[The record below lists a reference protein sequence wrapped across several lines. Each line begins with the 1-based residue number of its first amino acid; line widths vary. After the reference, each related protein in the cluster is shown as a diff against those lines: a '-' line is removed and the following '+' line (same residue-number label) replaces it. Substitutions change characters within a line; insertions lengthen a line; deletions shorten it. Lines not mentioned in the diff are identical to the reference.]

1 MILGDWIFLGI
12 GLVSGGIVG
21 GCIVG
26 KVCAK
31 EYQGRLEE
39 LQKERDQLIEE
50 KARDDS
56 RGLLERQKGIVEA
69 EKRLDKNLSSLKTKK
84 DNKKPVRSFEE
95 LSKSYRSDM
104 EGEDPDDVIA
114 EHDGSLDDEDDL
126 DLSDYDISDD
136 DIEES
141 DGESDPQIRVID
153 KESFNNELAERDAE
167 TMTFYQE
174 DQILTDAAQEVV
186 HDKEELLGEEGLR
199 LCEDTRDDTIYI
211 DNEIDDILYEVI
223 VEHNASYYRDIL
235 GAG

>member
-31 EYQGRLEE
+31 EYQSRLEE

-69 EKRLDKNLSSLKTKK
+69 EKRLDKNLSSLKKKK

-95 LSKSYRSDM
+95 LSEAYRSDV
-104 EGEDPDDVIA
+104 DDTF
-114 EHDGSLDDEDDL
+114 DDL

-136 DIEES
+136 EVEES
-141 DGESDPQIRVID
+141 DGESDNDGEDDSDPQIRVID

-211 DNEIDDILYEVI
+211 DNEVDDILYEVI

>member
-50 KARDDS
+50 KAREDS

-69 EKRLDKNLSSLKTKK
+69 EKLLDKNLSSLKKKK

-95 LSKSYRSDM
+95 LSEAYRSDA
-104 EGEDPDDVIA
+104 DDTF
-114 EHDGSLDDEDDL
+114 DDL

-136 DIEES
+136 EVDES
-141 DGESDPQIRVID
+141 DGESDSDSDPQIRVID

>member
-69 EKRLDKNLSSLKTKK
+69 EKRLDKNLSSLKKKK

-95 LSKSYRSDM
+95 LSEAYRSDV
-104 EGEDPDDVIA
+104 DDTF
-114 EHDGSLDDEDDL
+114 DDL

-211 DNEIDDILYEVI
+211 DNEVDDILYEVI

>member
-31 EYQGRLEE
+31 EYQSRLEE

-69 EKRLDKNLSSLKTKK
+69 EKRLDKNLSSLKKKK

-95 LSKSYRSDM
+95 LSEAYRSDV
-104 EGEDPDDVIA
+104 DDTF
-114 EHDGSLDDEDDL
+114 DDL

-136 DIEES
+136 EVEES
-141 DGESDPQIRVID
+141 DGESDNDGEDDSDPQIRVID

-199 LCEDTRDDTIYI
+199 LCEDTRDDAIYI
-211 DNEIDDILYEVI
+211 DNEVDDILYEVI

>member
-31 EYQGRLEE
+31 EYQSRLEE

-69 EKRLDKNLSSLKTKK
+69 EKRLDKNLSSLKKKK

-95 LSKSYRSDM
+95 LSKSYRSDV
-104 EGEDPDDVIA
+104 DDTF
-114 EHDGSLDDEDDL
+114 DDL

-136 DIEES
+136 EADES
-141 DGESDPQIRVID
+141 DEENDSENENDSDPQIRVID

-211 DNEIDDILYEVI
+211 DNEVDDILYEVI

>member
-31 EYQGRLEE
+31 EYQSRLEE

-69 EKRLDKNLSSLKTKK
+69 EKRLDKNLSSLKKKK

-95 LSKSYRSDM
+95 LSEAYRSDV
-104 EGEDPDDVIA
+104 DDTF
-114 EHDGSLDDEDDL
+114 DDL

-136 DIEES
+136 DVDES
-141 DGESDPQIRVID
+141 DGESDSENENDSDPQIRVID

-199 LCEDTRDDTIYI
+199 LCEDTRDDAIYI
-211 DNEIDDILYEVI
+211 DNEVDDILYEVI

>member
-69 EKRLDKNLSSLKTKK
+69 EKRLDKNLSSLKKKK

-95 LSKSYRSDM
+95 LSEAYRSDA
-104 EGEDPDDVIA
+104 EDTF
-114 EHDGSLDDEDDL
+114 DDL

-136 DIEES
+136 EVDES
-141 DGESDPQIRVID
+141 DGESDGDSDPQIRVID

-223 VEHNASYYRDIL
+223 VEHSASYYRDIL